1 MNPFDSNPRP
11 EEFPLGSAE
20 SRAAARLLVEK
31 RNTALIPV
39 ALVQISN
46 MGAPMVFERD
56 PNLVGS
62 DWPCWMTRHELETK
76 QREYVK
82 YEAAWYAQIERERSC
97 DSAEAP
103 TLASPDVPSVPIR
116 EESII
121 DATA

>member
-1 MNPFDSNPRP
+1 MADCQTGFRRPGEETMNPFDSNPRP

-56 PNLVGS
+56 SNLVGS

-82 YEAAWYAQIERERSC
+82 YEAAWYAQIERERSS
-97 DSAEAP
+97 DSAETPA
-103 TLASPDVPSVPIR
+103 V
-116 EESII
+116 
-121 DATA
+121 